1 MHKSINIYN
10 FYNANLQKTANIAF
24 SYKWLEWRCEPMLS
38 FTMTMFP
45 IPAAIRDWI
54 YRQLNWIIS
63 INSDFKVLPVGW
75 DNSDAKT
82 F

>member
-1 MHKSINIYN
+1 MQKSINIYN
-10 FYNANLQKTANIAF
+10 FYNANLQKTDNIAF